1 MNPVYIHSIG
11 TAVPKNQIS
20 QKDLCKAIENNS
32 SLDRR
37 SRLLLRNIYNST
49 GIEKRHTV
57 LDNFSEHTLFTTEE
71 TGKSFPVSERMRIFE
86 KTALE
91 LCKSAVQNCLNNLID
106 FNKGDITH
114 VIAFSCTGMYA
125 PGLDI
130 EIIEQLG
137 LNPEAERTCINF
149 MGCYAAVNALKT
161 AYHITR
167 SQPNAKILLI
177 GVELCSIHYMGG
189 KEQEQMIANAIFADG
204 AAAGILSSDNSIKNK
219 DNVKFSLKDFHSD
232 FYSAGKN
239 EMVWSIGDAGFN
251 LRLSAS
257 IPGLLQDKA
266 GLFFKRLLNKSG
278 MEERDVNFYAIH
290 PGGIK
295 ILEACEAALSL
306 TKNDNKLSYEVLKQY
321 GNMSSVTILFVLNEY
336 LKVLEEA
343 DKGKNIAAC
352 AFGPGITME
361 SMLLQVA

>member
-1 MNPVYIHSIG
+1 MSPVYIHSIG

-20 QKDLCKAIENNS
+20 QKELCIAIENNS

-57 LDNFSEHTLFTTEE
+57 LDDFLGHSLFSQEE
-71 TGKSFPVSERMRIFE
+71 AGNNFPVSERMRIFE
-86 KTALE
+86 KTALQ
-91 LCKSAVQNCLNNLID
+91 LCKTAVQNCLDSLID
-106 FNKGDITH
+106 FNKRDITH

-130 EIIEQLG
+130 EIIEELG

-149 MGCYAAVNALKT
+149 MGCYAAVNALKS
-161 AYHITR
+161 AFHIAR
-167 SQPNAKILLI
+167 SQPHAKILLT
-177 GVELCSIHYMGG
+177 GVELCSLHYMGG
-189 KEQEQMIANAIFADG
+189 KEQEQMIANAIFSDG
-204 AAAGILSSDNSIKNK
+204 AAAVILSSDESIINK
-219 DNVKFSLKDFHSD
+219 SNVKLSLREFHSD

-257 IPGLLQDKA
+257 IPRLLHDKA
-266 GLFFKRLLNKSG
+266 GLFFKRLLHKSG
-278 MEERDVNFYAIH
+278 IEERDVNFYAIH

-306 TKNDNKLSYEVLKQY
+306 TKTDNRHSYEVLKQY

-336 LKVLEEA
+336 LKSLQKE
-343 DKGKNIAAC
+343 DQGKNIAAC